1 MRMFLPAAL
10 AAALLAAAGISHAA
24 PQEAAPATAPAST
37 NAQQMA
43 LQLLDRLDAG
53 DYPAIEASFNDEM
66 RQQVPSEQLRQV
78 WESLPQQLGTATG
91 RGEPQFA
98 EQGGYQV
105 VMVPLMFERGVI
117 LSQTAIDADGRI
129 AGFLLQPAQPA
140 PAPAPE
146 AAPQS

>member
-1 MRMFLPAAL
+1 MRMFLPVAL
-10 AAALLAAAGISHAA
+10 AAALLATSGIGQAA
-24 PQEAAPATAPAST
+24 PQEAATASAPAA
-37 NAQQMA
+37 NAQQAA

-53 DYPAIEASFNDEM
+53 DYPAIEASFSDEM

-117 LSQTAIDADGRI
+117 LSQTAIDREGRI
-129 AGFLLQPAQPA
+129 AGFLLQPAPA
-140 PAPAPE
+140 GEP
-146 AAPQS
+146 APQS

>member
-1 MRMFLPAAL
+1 MRMFLPVAL
-10 AAALLAAAGISHAA
+10 AAALLATPGIGQAA
-24 PQEAAPATAPAST
+24 PQEAATASVPAA
-37 NAQQMA
+37 NAQQAA

-53 DYPAIEASFNDEM
+53 DYPAIEASFSDEM

-117 LSQTAIDADGRI
+117 LSQTAIDGEGRI

-140 PAPAPE
+140 PAGEP
-146 AAPQS
+146 APQS

>member
-1 MRMFLPAAL
+1 MRMFLPVAL
-10 AAALLAAAGISHAA
+10 AAALLATSGIGQAA
-24 PQEAAPATAPAST
+24 PQEAATASAPAA
-37 NAQQMA
+37 NAQQAA

-53 DYPAIEASFNDEM
+53 DYPGLEASFSDEK
-66 RQQVPSEQLRQV
+66 RQQVPSNKLRQGG
-78 WESLPQQLGTATG
+78 ESLPQQLGTATG

-117 LSQTAIDADGRI
+117 LSQTAIDGEGRI

-140 PAPAPE
+140 PAGEP
-146 AAPQS
+146 APQS

>member
-1 MRMFLPAAL
+1 MRMFLPVAL
-10 AAALLAAAGISHAA
+10 AAALLATSGIGQAA
-24 PQEAAPATAPAST
+24 PQEAATASAPAA
-37 NAQQMA
+37 NAQQAA

-53 DYPAIEASFNDEM
+53 DYPAIEASFSDEM
-66 RQQVPSEQLRQV
+66 RQQVPSKQLRQV

-117 LSQTAIDADGRI
+117 LSQTAIDGEGRI

-140 PAPAPE
+140 PAGEP
-146 AAPQS
+146 APQS